1 MTTLARAL
9 ALAAFGIAVLTTPS
23 SAQAAERG
31 RAGLFEQLASPDA
44 QRAAALAAQ
53 AVLLLGEAQ
62 SAMPSDWETTCRT
75 TLGLRGGSD
84 AVASL
89 RGKARALEELARD
102 ALRAQTRIEAAIE
115 RLERARK
122 LAPDDPAMIH
132 AHASALALWQMLG
145 PPWECSVKR
154 RDDEAI
160 ALLEELSAKH
170 PSYAPERMAF
180 ELGVLLTRSGRFAA
194 ATAAYARADAL
205 SIESDSGVAR
215 ANLAETQMLAGELES
230 AIESYT
236 RALEKAQAGHGHAL
250 AVWGLSLA
258 LDRSGDH
265 ARALERLQRAFGA
278 TGDGLLVLRGEG
290 VFFVPAYEVH
300 AYEALGYEAR
310 AQLLTEPDEQ
320 AAMLRAAATSHR
332 AFLAGAAHAQRTG
345 AQAGAAQSAAS
356 YDATAREG
364 LTRVLAKLDDL
375 DGRQQK
381 AKKSA
386 TSRRKPAL
394 KP

>member
-1 MTTLARAL
+1 MTSLARTH
-9 ALAAFGIAVLTTPS
+9 ALAAFGIAALAVLTTTGA
-23 SAQAAERG
+23 AQAAERG

-53 AVLLLGEAQ
+53 AVLLLAEAQ
-62 SAMPSDWETTCRT
+62 SAMASDWETTCRT
-75 TLGLRGGSD
+75 TLALRGGSE

-102 ALRAQTRIEAAIE
+102 ALRAQTRIQAAVE

-122 LAPDDPAMIH
+122 LAPNDPAMLH
-132 AHASALALWQMLG
+132 AHASALALWQDLG

-154 RDDEAI
+154 RDDEAV

-180 ELGVLLTRSGRFAA
+180 ELGVLLTRSGRFVE
-194 ATAAYARADAL
+194 ATTAYARADAL
-205 SIESDSGVAR
+205 SIDGDAGVAR
-215 ANLAETQMLAGELES
+215 ANLAETQMLAGDLER

-250 AVWGLSLA
+250 AVWGLALA

-278 TGDGLLVLRGEG
+278 SGEGLLVLRGEG

-300 AYEALGYEAR
+300 AYEALGHEAR
-310 AQLLTEPDEQ
+310 AQLLAEPGEQ
-320 AAMLRAAATSHR
+320 SAALRAAAASHR
-332 AFLAGAAHAQRTG
+332 AFIAGAAHAQRTG
-345 AQAGAAQSAAS
+345 TQAGAAQVAAS

-364 LTRVLAKLDDL
+364 LARVLAKLEEL
-375 DGRQQK
+375 SKRK
-381 AKKSA
+381 SKSA
-386 TSRRKPAL
+386 THRRKPAL